1 VIRVSIEIR
10 EGVLTRC
17 GSWARLSSG
26 SIYVCQ
32 LARDLR
38 MCRLLRH
45 MHLKRREAAGLVSNK
60 LEVSDD
66 CTAHVSRRKH

>member
-1 VIRVSIEIR
+1 VIR
-10 EGVLTRC
+10 EGVFTPC

-32 LARDLR
+32 LARDLG
-38 MCRLLRH
+38 MSRLLHH
-45 MHLKRREAAGLVSNK
+45 MHLKRREAVGLVPNK